1 MQGRFSEIGL
11 SRPRKRTRREVFLD
25 QMAAVV
31 PWERFEQLI
40 CPHYPVAGRG
50 RRPYP
55 LRAMLKIHFMQQWF
69 GLSDPAMEEALW
81 ETPLLRQFAGIG
93 PDFEGVPDETTI
105 LKFRHLLEQHELSKA
120 LFDEMTAVLTER
132 GLLLRQGTIVDA
144 TLIAAPPS
152 TKNRTKSRDPEM
164 KQTKKGNQWYFG
176 MKVHIGADAASGCVH
191 SAEMTS
197 ANVHDSVVIDA
208 LLHGEEEIAF
218 GDSAYASNERSLEAE
233 RSEGD
238 VVWATPF
245 KRKKGQALTDEQRR
259 INRLTSSFR
268 SKVEHVFRVVKRQ
281 FGYTRTRYRG
291 LYKNS
296 QQIFCQLTLAN
307 IYIMRE
313 KLA

>member
-1 MQGRFSEIGL
+1 
-11 SRPRKRTRREVFLD
+11 
-25 QMAAVV
+25 
-31 PWERFEQLI
+31 
-40 CPHYPVAGRG
+40 
-50 RRPYP
+50 
-55 LRAMLKIHFMQQWF
+55 
-69 GLSDPAMEEALW
+69 
-81 ETPLLRQFAGIG
+81 
-93 PDFEGVPDETTI
+93 
-105 LKFRHLLEQHELSKA
+105 
-120 LFDEMTAVLTER
+120 LTER

-218 GDSAYASNERSLEAE
+218 GDSAYASKERSLEAE
-233 RSEGD
+233 RGEGD

-245 KRKKGQALTDEQRR
+245 KRKEGQALTDEQRR

-268 SKVEHVFRVVKRQ
+268 SKVEHVFRVFKRQ
-281 FGYTRTRYRG
+281 FGYARTRYRG